1 MKFISIFIGS
11 LLISKAFANPTPPVE
26 RRAPVQVIKNSPFL
40 SYSAEFFFQ
49 DDYSSLAKIIRT
61 GFMCPR
67 YFYDLYDKNGGYIAR
82 GITRALSVGL
92 FFPRVTDIDIYDNQD
107 KFIGMFQGKILKRS
121 RAKFNFY
128 DKREKPN
135 AIAYINGESTD
146 IIIVAPDNPAK
157 MFAKFTG
164 QSFGEVGSINIDFI
178 SNDCPLDDRI
188 MKVFAAF
195 VADFYETFMPYYKQ
209 NNENLEVV
217 KTGVDLGVV
226 LLDAYLKSKES

>member
-1 MKFISIFIGS
+1 MKFLSILISS
-11 LLISKAFANPTPPVE
+11 LLLTKAFANPTPPVE
-26 RRAPVQVIKNSPFL
+26 RIAPIQVIKNSPFL

-49 DDYSSLAKIIRT
+49 NDYASLAKIIRT

-67 YFYDLYDKNGGYIAR
+67 YFYDLYDKDGGFSAR

-92 FFPRVTDIDIYDNQD
+92 LFPRVTDIDIYDNQD
-107 KFIGMFQGKILKRS
+107 KFIGMFLGKILKRS

-128 DKREKPN
+128 DEKENPN

-146 IIIVAPDNPAK
+146 IIIVSPDNPAK
-157 MFAKFTG
+157 IFAKFTG
-164 QSFGEVGSINIDFI
+164 QSFGEVGSLNIDFI
-178 SNDCPLDDRI
+178 SNDCPIDDRI

-209 NNENLEVV
+209 NNENFEVV
-217 KTGVDLGVV
+217 TTGVNLGVV
-226 LLDAYLKSKES
+226 LLDAYLKSKDS